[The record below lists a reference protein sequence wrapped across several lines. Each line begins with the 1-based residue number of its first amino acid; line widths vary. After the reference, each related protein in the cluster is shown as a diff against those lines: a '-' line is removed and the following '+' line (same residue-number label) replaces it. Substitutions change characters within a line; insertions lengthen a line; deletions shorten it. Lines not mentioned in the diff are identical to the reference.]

1 MPLYAMI
8 CVDHKGS
15 LELRQKVREE
25 HLAYYR
31 APGSPVRL
39 AGAVLD
45 ENGKPDGSLV
55 IIECESQVAAEAFA
69 EGDPFAKAGLFSSVS
84 VKPWRLS
91 IGAVG

>member
-8 CVDHKGS
+8 CIDHKGS
-15 LELRQKVREE
+15 IELRQKIRAD

-45 ENGKPDGSLV
+45 ENGQPDGSLV

-69 EGDPFAKAGLFSSVS
+69 EADPFAKAGLFSSVA
-84 VKPWRLS
+84 VKAWRLA
-91 IGAVG
+91 IGELA

>member
-1 MPLYAMI
+1 MPLYALI

-31 APGSPVRL
+31 APGSPVRM

-55 IIECESQVAAEAFA
+55 IVECDSQVAAETFA

-84 VKPWRLS
+84 VRPWRLV
-91 IGAVG
+91 IGAVA

>member
-15 LELRQKVREE
+15 LELREKVRGE

-31 APGSPVRL
+31 APGSPVRM

-45 ENGKPDGSLV
+45 EHGQPDGSLV
-55 IIECESQVAAEAFA
+55 IIECEGQVAAEAFA
-69 EGDPFAKAGLFSSVS
+69 AEDPYAKAGLFSSVS
-84 VKPWRLS
+84 VKPWRLA

>member
-8 CVDHKGS
+8 CIDHRGS
-15 LELRQKVREE
+15 LDLRQKTRDE

-45 ENGKPDGSLV
+45 DNGQPDGSLV
-55 IIECESQVAAEAFA
+55 IIECESQVAAETFA
-69 EGDPFAKAGLFSSVS
+69 AGDPFAKAGLFSSVS
-84 VKPWRLS
+84 VKPWRLA

>member
-1 MPLYAMI
+1 MRI
-8 CVDHKGS
+8 
-15 LELRQKVREE
+15 
-25 HLAYYR
+25 
-31 APGSPVRL
+31 

-69 EGDPFAKAGLFSSVS
+69 DGDPFAKAGLFSSVS
-84 VKPWRLS
+84 VKPWRLA